1 MILSKPVMP
10 LFFLLFL
17 GISWG
22 LYFSM
27 LKIAVLSGISY
38 YGIAALTTLG
48 VALGMSAIA
57 VARRKPPR
65 LSAIHLRFYL
75 ICALLGYLLPM
86 LCELLVIRSLPAGA
100 LALIVSLTPIATL
113 IVARLMK
120 TDVVNRSRIAG
131 ILLGAFA
138 IFGVLLP
145 EVHSQLD
152 LSWFWLMVAVLIP
165 LFYALYHNY
174 IARYWPNDSDTY
186 QVACGEAVMAFI
198 AIATVAFWQWQPTD
212 VAEWNSGHN
221 AMLFMAVI
229 SLADIYIYFE
239 LIRLRGPIF
248 TSHANYIMVIS
259 GVFWGFV
266 IFNETITHLMWVSV
280 SLLLVSLFLVSRQSS
295 ATGLSVPSAGS

>member
-1 MILSKPVMP
+1 MILRNSFMP
-10 LFFLLFL
+10 LLFLLFL

-38 YGIAALTTLG
+38 YGIAALTTMG
-48 VALGMSAIA
+48 VAIGMSAIA
-57 VARRKPPR
+57 LLRRKSPR
-65 LSAIHLRFYL
+65 FSARHLRFYFV
-75 ICALLGYLLPM
+75 CALLGYLLPM
-86 LCELLVIRSLPAGA
+86 LCELLVIGALPAGA
-100 LALIVSLTPIATL
+100 LALIVSLTPISTL
-113 IVARLMK
+113 VVARLMK
-120 TDVVNRSRIAG
+120 TDVINRARIAG
-131 ILLGAFA
+131 ILLGAFS
-138 IFGVLLP
+138 IFGILLP
-145 EVHSQLD
+145 EVHSETD
-152 LSWFWLMVAVLIP
+152 LSWPWLMVAVSIP

-174 IARYWPNDSDTY
+174 IARYWPQDSDTY

-198 AIATVAFWQWQPTD
+198 VISTLAYWQWQPTD
-212 VAEWNSGHN
+212 IVEWDSGHN

-266 IFNETITHLMWVSV
+266 IFGESVTHLMWVSV
-280 SLLLVSLFLVSRQSS
+280 GLLLVSLYLVNRPTTVI
-295 ATGLSVPSAGS
+295 APGITAVDK

>member
-1 MILSKPVMP
+1 MILRNSFMP

-48 VALGMSAIA
+48 VAIGMSAIA
-57 VARRKPPR
+57 LVRRKRPR
-65 LSAIHLRFYL
+65 LSVTHLRFYL

-86 LCELLVIRSLPAGA
+86 ICEILVIRALPAGA

-120 TDVVNRSRIAG
+120 TDVINPARIAG
-131 ILLGAFA
+131 ILLGAFS

-145 EVHSQLD
+145 EVHAQSD
-152 LSWFWLMVAVLIP
+152 LSWFWLMVAVSIP
-165 LFYALYHNY
+165 VFYALYHNY
-174 IARYWPNDSDTY
+174 IARYWPDDSDTY
-186 QVACGEAVMAFI
+186 QVACGEAVMAFV
-198 AIATVAFWQWQPTD
+198 AISTVAFWQWQPTD
-212 VAEWNSGHN
+212 IVEWNSGHN
-221 AMLFMAVI
+221 AMLFMAII

-259 GVFWGFV
+259 GIFWGFV
-266 IFNETITHLMWVSV
+266 IFSETVTSLMWVSV
-280 SLLLVSLFLVSRQSS
+280 SLLLVSLFLVNRQTPV
-295 ATGLSVPSAGS
+295 ADLSISTAES